1 MKIDQQNF
9 REIYDTYFEPLCK
22 FLNFYTRDVSVVE
35 EVVQDVFLKLWE
47 DREVLEIQYIKTFLY
62 NAARNRMLNELR
74 NSQNRN
80 MLLEQWAT
88 QELER
93 DSAEDCVD
101 MEEFVSLLRERVD
114 NLPTGCREIYVMS
127 REEQMSY
134 REIAE
139 RKGISVKTV
148 EAQMGIALKRIREGM
163 MAHYAQAMGRKDL
176 LLLFLYYFV

>member
-9 REIYDTYFEPLCK
+9 REIYDAYFEPLCK
-22 FLNFYTRDVSVVE
+22 FLNFYTRDVNVVE

-74 NSQNRN
+74 NSQNRS

-88 QELER
+88 QELEK
-93 DSAEDCVD
+93 DNAEDCVD
-101 MEEFVSLLRERVD
+101 MDEFVALLRERVEA
-114 NLPTGCREIYVMS
+114 LPAGCREIFVMS
-127 REEQMSY
+127 REEQLSY

-163 MAHYAQAMGRKDL
+163 MAHYAKGMGRKDL
-176 LLLFLYYFV
+176 LMLFVWFFV